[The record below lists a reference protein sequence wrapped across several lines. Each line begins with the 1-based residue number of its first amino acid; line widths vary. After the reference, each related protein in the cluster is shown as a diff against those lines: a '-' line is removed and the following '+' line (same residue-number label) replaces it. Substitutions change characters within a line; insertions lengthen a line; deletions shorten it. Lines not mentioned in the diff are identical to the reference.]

1 MYINFIGEKVLQAS
15 ILCNQTCGQPVYLLK
30 EALTV
35 DLMYFDDDDDDCY
48 PSYQSSGSFEH
59 AVYWCGPAV
68 ASTSGENGAAPLTPS
83 SGPSEFECSFQ
94 RTGMKVLF

>member
-1 MYINFIGEKVLQAS
+1 MSINFIGEKVLQAS
-15 ILCNQTCGQPVYLLK
+15 ILCNQTCDQPVYLLK

-35 DLMYFDDDDDDCY
+35 DLMYFDDDDDCY
-48 PSYQSSGSFEH
+48 PSHQSSGSFEH
-59 AVYWCGPAV
+59 AVYRCVPAV

>member
-1 MYINFIGEKVLQAS
+1 MRINFIGQKVLQAS
-15 ILCNQTCGQPVYLLK
+15 ILCNHTCGQPVYLLK

-35 DLMYFDDDDDDCY
+35 DLMYFDDDCY

-59 AVYWCGPAV
+59 AVYWCVPAV